1 MRKLTKILI
10 PALLVVVLV
19 ASCAV
24 LFSSAAGT
32 PDAQAGETVVYVANV
47 AKGTGDGSSPENAIG
62 HAAAYDTNAS
72 KAYVNHA
79 FTRAL
84 MANDYALV

>member
-47 AKGTGDGSSPENAIG
+47 AKGTGDGSSPENCIG
-62 HAAAYDTNAS
+62 HAEGYYELRQEAYHCC
-72 KAYVNHA
+72 KRLY
-79 FTRAL
+79 
-84 MANDYALV
+84 